1 MVEGFFKRLFGKEST
16 KDKAKRRLK
25 LALIYDKLEVSDETL
40 SNLQKD
46 IIEVLS
52 KYFVIEKDSLK
63 LDIHRSEDYSSLV
76 LNTPIVSAKHRGYST

>member
-1 MVEGFFKRLFGKEST
+1 MERFFRRLFGKESS

-46 IIEVLS
+46 IIQVIS
-52 KYFVIEKDSLK
+52 KYFVIEQDSLK
-63 LDIHRSEDYSSLV
+63 LDIRRSEDYSTLV
-76 LNTPIVSAKHRGYST
+76 LNTPIVSAKRRGYSI